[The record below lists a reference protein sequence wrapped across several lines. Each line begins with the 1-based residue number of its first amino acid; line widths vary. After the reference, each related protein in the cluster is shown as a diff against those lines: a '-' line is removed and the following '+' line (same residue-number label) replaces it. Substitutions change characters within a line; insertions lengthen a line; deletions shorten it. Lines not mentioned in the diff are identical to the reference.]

1 MLMNLSLLLI
11 GIWSVVYLTDEVI
24 SSTVLLALV
33 KAFVFISLSILCANY
48 SHFLPQ
54 SFITALAGQIEYNI
68 CLLSISENGM
78 TDDRLNHA
86 LSIIP
91 EQSIV
96 LLEDIDRAFVTL
108 PQEHPAG
115 VGFSSR
121 VTLSGLLNALDGVA
135 ATERRII
142 FMTTNHI
149 ERLDPA
155 LIRPGRVD
163 VKVYLGDASRG
174 QIIRMYERFY
184 KDTNDSTYSADKF
197 ADLIATRSSVS
208 MASLQGHFMKFKTQP
223 QLAFAQLDE
232 LFKKD

>member
-1 MLMNLSLLLI
+1 
-11 GIWSVVYLTDEVI
+11 
-24 SSTVLLALV
+24 
-33 KAFVFISLSILCANY
+33 
-48 SHFLPQ
+48 
-54 SFITALAGQIEYNI
+54 
-68 CLLSISENGM
+68 M

-163 VKVYLGDASRG
+163 VKVYLGDASRD
-174 QIIRMYERFY
+174 QILKMYQRFY
-184 KDTNDSTYSADKF
+184 KDATESAYSADKF
-197 ADLIATRSSVS
+197 ADLIATRSPVS

-223 QLAFAQLDE
+223 QLAFTQLDE